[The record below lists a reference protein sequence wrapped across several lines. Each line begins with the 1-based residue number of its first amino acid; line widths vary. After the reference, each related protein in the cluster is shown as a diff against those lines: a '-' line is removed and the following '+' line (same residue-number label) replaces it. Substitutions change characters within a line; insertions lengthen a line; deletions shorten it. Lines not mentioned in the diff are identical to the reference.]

1 MSIVIENV
9 SKRFDQVQAL
19 KDVSF
24 TLEEGKIYGLL
35 GRNGAGKS
43 TLLNVLTQRI
53 FPDGGSVTVDGEPI
67 EGGDRA
73 LSKLYLM
80 SEKLYYPENMK
91 VKDAFK
97 WSRVFYPEFDWEFAW
112 KLAGAFQLNTGAKVS
127 KLSTGY
133 SSIFKIVVALSTNA
147 PYVLLDEPV
156 LGLDANHR
164 DLFYKTLLARYAE
177 RPFTAVISTHLIEEI
192 SHLIEDVV
200 ILHHGQVLE
209 KGNREGLLS
218 GGYTVSGPR
227 GLVEEY
233 IRGKRLLGTDTLGGL
248 MSAHLQGVPDRA
260 SLPQGLE
267 LSSLDLQKLFVLMT
281 SDPEQTIAGS
291 PRKGGEV

>member
-1 MSIVIENV
+1 M
-9 SKRFDQVQAL
+9 
-19 KDVSF
+19 
-24 TLEEGKIYGLL
+24 
-35 GRNGAGKS
+35 
-43 TLLNVLTQRI
+43 
-53 FPDGGSVTVDGEPI
+53 
-67 EGGDRA
+67 
-73 LSKLYLM
+73 
-80 SEKLYYPENMK
+80 
-91 VKDAFK
+91 
-97 WSRVFYPEFDWEFAW
+97 FYPEFDWEFAW

-218 GGYTVSGPR
+218 GGYTVSGPK
-227 GLVEEY
+227 GLVEAY

-267 LSSLDLQKLFVLMT
+267 LSSLDLQKMFVLMT

-291 PRKGGEV
+291 PRT